1 MPSDETEQTEFPDM
15 LTGTKKIE
23 TYIQKEFG
31 GHICA
36 AYGCSLGGSFVGVLI
51 QRKVIRIDHGIIGS
65 SDLDQAGVLAA
76 KLQAKI
82 VVPIV
87 VKMLH
92 GWKLP
97 GFMEKWMTKRPE
109 EHISVPGTTVHCF
122 YAVKM
127 GEKYQRRYQRHF
139 KEPDIRRHDM
149 QHEELL
155 MRYPEQ
161 WTQEVL
167 WNRIKQKI
175 TIRKRGRCNFYC
187 TELPD
192 GADLCC
198 FRVCTGNECGKI
210 F

>member
-97 GFMEKWMTKRPE
+97 GFMEKWMTKRAE

-161 WTQEVL
+161 WTQEV
-167 WNRIKQKI
+167 
-175 TIRKRGRCNFYC
+175 RK
-187 TELPD
+187 
-192 GADLCC
+192 CC
-198 FRVCTGNECGKI
+198 GIE
-210 F
+210 